1 MMKNQANP
9 DGGWRLL
16 DHTAD
21 IRLEVWGT
29 SLEKL
34 FIYAAKSLSTL
45 LTSPTEPNSEEQIQV
60 ALEGGELDEL
70 LVNWLRE
77 ILFFTQTRRIVVTE
91 ADIVELS
98 ETSLKAKLKV
108 RKKRIGAETSVEV
121 KGVTYHGISIRVND
135 QGYTAQIIVD
145 I

>member
-34 FIYAAKSLSTL
+34 FIYSAKSLSTL

-77 ILFFTQTRRIVVTE
+77 ILFYTQTRRIVVTE
-91 ADIVELS
+91 IDIVELS
-98 ETSLKAKLKV
+98 ETSLNARLKV
-108 RKKRIGAETSVEV
+108 RKKRIGAETSIEV

-135 QGYTAQIIVD
+135 QVYTAQIIVD

>member
-1 MMKNQANP
+1 MMKNQVDP

-98 ETSLKAKLKV
+98 ETSLKARLKV
-108 RKKRIGAETSVEV
+108 RKKRIGAKTSIEV

>member
-34 FIYAAKSLSTL
+34 FINAAKSLSTL

-98 ETSLKAKLKV
+98 EAS
-108 RKKRIGAETSVEV
+108 
-121 KGVTYHGISIRVND
+121 
-135 QGYTAQIIVD
+135 
-145 I
+145 

>member
-1 MMKNQANP
+1 M
-9 DGGWRLL
+9 L

-77 ILFFTQTRRIVVTE
+77 ILYFTQTRRIVVTD

-98 ETSLKAKLKV
+98 ETSLKARLKV
-108 RKKRIGAETSVEV
+108 RKKRIGAETSIEV

>member
-60 ALEGGELDEL
+60 ALEG
-70 LVNWLRE
+70 VNWMNCL
-77 ILFFTQTRRIVVTE
+77 
-91 ADIVELS
+91 
-98 ETSLKAKLKV
+98 
-108 RKKRIGAETSVEV
+108 
-121 KGVTYHGISIRVND
+121 
-135 QGYTAQIIVD
+135 
-145 I
+145 

>member
-45 LTSPTEPNSEEQIQV
+45 LTSPTEPNSQEQIQV

-77 ILFFTQTRRIVVTE
+77 ILFFTQTKRIVVTE

-98 ETSLKAKLKV
+98 ETSLKARLKV
-108 RKKRIGAETSVEV
+108 RKKRIGAETSIEV

>member
-1 MMKNQANP
+1 M
-9 DGGWRLL
+9 

-34 FIYAAKSLSTL
+34 FINAAKSLSTL

>member
-29 SLEKL
+29 SPEKL

-77 ILFFTQTRRIVVTE
+77 ILFYTQTRRIVVTE

-98 ETSLKAKLKV
+98 ETSLKARLKV
-108 RKKRIGAETSVEV
+108 RKKRIGAETSIEV

>member
-77 ILFFTQTRRIVVTE
+77 ILYFTQTRRIVVTD

-98 ETSLKAKLKV
+98 ETSLKARLKV
-108 RKKRIGAETSVEV
+108 RKKRIGAETSIEV

-135 QGYTAQIIVD
+135 QGYTAQIIID

>member
-77 ILFFTQTRRIVVTE
+77 ILYFTQTRRIVVTD

-98 ETSLKAKLKV
+98 ETSLKARLKV
-108 RKKRIGAETSVEV
+108 RKKRIGAETSIEV

>member
-77 ILFFTQTRRIVVTE
+77 ILFYTQTRRIVVTE

>member
-77 ILFFTQTRRIVVTE
+77 ILFFTQTKRIVVTE

>member
-34 FIYAAKSLSTL
+34 FINAAKSLSTL

-77 ILFFTQTRRIVVTE
+77 ILYFTQTRRIVVTE
-91 ADIVELS
+91 IDIVELS
-98 ETSLKAKLKV
+98 ETSLNARLKV
-108 RKKRIGAETSVEV
+108 RKKRIGAETGTEV

-135 QGYTAQIIVD
+135 QGYTVQIIVD